1 MSWKYYLNLNY
12 LWKSA
17 PSLKSCSFACCP
29 CIKGLKFGRKT
40 ALTPGRNAMSKKSC
54 PKSGWRSEEK
64 KGKCKYLLMFGSKN
78 IPKCIS
84 LSMIHCGLIG
94 LGQDFTCNCSYYLLL
109 EPTMGTD
116 TRNNNQRELFLPVFS
131 LDTYFNSY
139 HAIQICPKKL
149 NQSNSLRPVSFY
161 KSLIFPASQ
170 RTSYLIICWWEQ
182 SFK

>member
-1 MSWKYYLNLNY
+1 MVCPRKAAL
-12 LWKSA
+12 
-17 PSLKSCSFACCP
+17 SLANV
-29 CIKGLKFGRKT
+29 LK
-40 ALTPGRNAMSKKSC
+40 
-54 PKSGWRSEEK
+54 EK
-64 KGKCKYLLMFGSKN
+64 KGKCKYYLMFGSKN

-170 RTSYLIICWWEQ
+170 RTSYLIICW
-182 SFK
+182 